1 MWSYIIDG
9 LLIGIIVVCIII
21 GIAKGF
27 FDSLMSLLGTGI
39 ALLAS
44 VFLGK
49 YVANFFN
56 KLFNFEEFML
66 EKIEESSLV
75 GENGTVE
82 FFKGTFHL
90 QATEVAKFCVWIC
103 SVVILFLAIKLVIFI
118 VSKLFEA
125 VIKNSPTVSGIN
137 RLLGMIFGALRGAA
151 IVIVLLALSSVV
163 AQVPGIGTNVY
174 DAIQD
179 TAITGKVY
187 NFVEDFVE
195 KNLDEDTIQGLIEK
209 ITSDDTDKN
218 DNTEQGG
225 ETGGE
230 TVTVNA

>member
-9 LLIGIIVVCIII
+9 LLIGIIVVCIIV

-27 FDSLMSLLGTGI
+27 FDSLMSLIGTGI

-49 YVANFFN
+49 HVANFFN
-56 KLFNFEEFML
+56 KLFNFESFML

-75 GENGTVE
+75 SENGTVE

-90 QATEVAKFCVWIC
+90 QTTEVAKFAVWIC
-103 SVVILFLAIKLVIFI
+103 AVAILFLAIKLIIFI

-125 VIKNSPTVSGIN
+125 VIKNSPTISGIN
-137 RLLGMIFGALRGAA
+137 RLLGMGFGALRGAA
-151 IVIVLLALSSVV
+151 IVVVILALCSVV
-163 AQVPGIGTNVY
+163 SQVPGVGNNVY

-187 NFVEDFVE
+187 NVVEDFVE
-195 KNLDEDTIQGLIEK
+195 KNLDEDTIQELIEK
-209 ITSDDTDKN
+209 ITSEADSG
-218 DNTEQGG
+218 NTEGG
-225 ETGGE
+225 DAEAT
-230 TVTVNA
+230 A